1 VSMGLEGFG
10 PVSAGDGSPQLRHV
24 LAHAITTI
32 LLLITLVAAG
42 WQFVASVDEPSACL
56 ADSSRPSTCPHER

>member
-1 VSMGLEGFG
+1 MGLEGFG

-42 WQFVASVDEPSACL
+42 
-56 ADSSRPSTCPHER
+56 